1 MTVIELPTLQSEELR
16 AETSHDESGV
26 LVRLLGT
33 AESASMKALDGFL
46 KKLHAEAVGHKVSE
60 VTVDLRQLEFMNS
73 SCFKVFVTWIGELE
87 GVERERQYKI
97 RFLSDENKHWQRRS
111 LGALGCFNVDLIRVE
126 T

>member
-1 MTVIELPTLQSEELR
+1 MTAIALPILQLEELR
-16 AETSHDESGV
+16 AETSQDENGV

-46 KKLHAEAVGHKVSE
+46 KKLHAEAVAHNVSE

-97 RFLSDENKHWQRRS
+97 RFLADEDKDWQRRS
-111 LGALGCFNVDLIRVE
+111 LGAPGCFNVELTRVE
-126 T
+126 M